1 MISNKNK
8 LIQRYGGD
16 MITNKGGSDTTSKQV
31 VLGREGACHRI
42 ESTAIPHGLNKIQ
55 EAIWLANKRNKK
67 K

>member
-1 MISNKNK
+1 MLNKNK

-31 VLGREGACHRI
+31 ILGREGACHRI
-42 ESTAIPHGLNKIQ
+42 ESAAVPHGLNKIE
-55 EAIWLANKRNKK
+55 EAIWLLKNKK

>member
-1 MISNKNK
+1 VLNKNK

-31 VLGREGACHRI
+31 ILGREGACHRI
-42 ESTAIPHGLNKIQ
+42 ESAAVPHGLNKIE
-55 EAIWLANKRNKK
+55 EAIWLLKNKK